1 MKDQA
6 PLKPGQ
12 NAVNSNV
19 DSRPANYV
27 IAIDGPAAAGKST
40 VARALADAV
49 GALLFDTGALYRAAT
64 LLALRTGTPVTDGER
79 LADLIKASD
88 IDLRPPSVADGRL
101 YDVYLNGEDVTWKLR
116 TAEIDAN
123 VSPVSAHPAV
133 RDALL
138 DVQRRIARQGRV
150 VMVGRDIGTVVVPDA
165 SVKIFLDASP
175 EERAQRRCQE
185 LIDRGL
191 DVTYEDVLAEIKNR
205 DRFDSERDVAPLTPA
220 SSATIVATD
229 GIPIDDVVALLTAVV
244 QEAWGQSTAV

>member
-1 MKDQA
+1 M
-6 PLKPGQ
+6 
-12 NAVNSNV
+12 
-19 DSRPANYV
+19 PANHV

-64 LLALRTGTPVTDGER
+64 LLALRTGVPVSDGPR
-79 LADLIKASD
+79 LADLIEGSE
-88 IDLRPPSVADGRL
+88 IDLRPPSAADGRL
-101 YDVYLNGEDVTWKLR
+101 YDVYVNGEDVTWKLR

-133 RDALL
+133 REALL

-165 SVKIFLDASP
+165 SVKIYLDASP

-185 LIDRGL
+185 LVARGL
-191 DVTYEDVLAEIKNR
+191 AVTYDDVLAEIRNR
-205 DRFDSERDVAPLTPA
+205 DRIDSERDVAPLLPA
-220 SSATIVATD
+220 ANATIVATD
-229 GIPIDDVVALLTAVV
+229 GIPADDVVALLAEVV
-244 QEAWGQSTAV
+244 RQAWGQSTAV